1 VLKRAAVI
9 LAVTAWESF
18 IEDSVRNYA
27 TSAIEKASRPSDV
40 QSLFNSVAQSWL
52 EGKPKPTE
60 LADWSGAGWKV
71 FLGNKLEKDL
81 GAWNSPN
88 SENVR
93 ALSKRY
99 LGEDLTT
106 HWHWERTTTTL
117 ATRRLDALIRLRGE
131 VVHHGREVFNRTAG
145 IQRKHVVEAS
155 SLLNHLVECTER
167 ALGHGPIDID
177 T

>member
-9 LAVTAWESF
+9 LAVTAWESY
-18 IEDSVRNYA
+18 IEGSVRNHA
-27 TSAIEKASRPSDV
+27 TAAIEKASRPSDV
-40 QSLFNSVAQSWL
+40 QSLFNSVAQGWL

-60 LADWSGAGWKV
+60 LADWSGTGWKGI
-71 FLGNKLEKDL
+71 LRKKLEKDL
-81 GAWNSPN
+81 AAWNSPN

-99 LGEDLTT
+99 LGEDLTA
-106 HWHWERTTTTL
+106 HWHWERTTTAL
-117 ATRRLDALIRLRGE
+117 AARRLDTLIRLRGK
-131 VVHHGREVFNRTAG
+131 VVHHGREAFSRTAA

-155 SLLNHLVECTER
+155 SLLNHLVDCTER